1 MDITEAKIR
10 SATGL
15 SKWQI
20 ARGWEAKQK
29 EETKNTDIENTERQ
43 GLIDPAVAETI
54 RRLHNRRSNELVAH
68 YMCSGQVTKHI
79 NLLTAKRRPACR

>member
-1 MDITEAKIR
+1 VADCE
-10 SATGL
+10 GL
-15 SKWQI
+15 GSKTK
-20 ARGWEAKQK
+20 RRN
-29 EETKNTDIENTERQ
+29 KNTDIENTERQ